1 MKKILLIAIVLLSGC
16 ANPYA
21 KFYQGMPDA
30 RVRPGYVPSVEPV
43 KIYGS
48 DDVQRDMRALLVKGY
63 VPVGESSF
71 NAASNAASQNQL
83 LAHANK
89 VGAQIVLVK
98 SQFSHTVSG
107 AMPLTVPNTTTSYS
121 SGTATAYGSGGSVTA
136 YGSGTTTTYGS
147 QTTMVPYTVQRYDFN
162 AMYFAKTKS
171 KIGFFAVAIDD
182 ETRRTLGTN
191 SGVRVDVVM
200 ENTGAFDSEI
210 LPGDIVLKFNETKV
224 RSVEH
229 YQDLI
234 SNYTGDSVTFT
245 INRDGAEILKT
256 VPFNKF

>member
-1 MKKILLIAIVLLSGC
+1 MKKIVLLAMVLLSGC

-30 RVRPGYVPSVEPV
+30 RVRPGYVPSAEAV
-43 KIYGS
+43 KVYNS
-48 DDVQRDMRALLVKGY
+48 DDIQRDTRALLVIGY

-83 LAHANK
+83 FSHANK
-89 VGAQIVLVK
+89 VGAQIVLVNSK
-98 SQFSHTVSG
+98 FSHSVSG

-162 AMYFAKTKS
+162 AIYFAKTKS
-171 KIGFFAVAIDD
+171 MIGFFAVGLDD
-182 ETRRTLGTN
+182 ETRRRLGTN
-191 SGVRVDVVM
+191 SGVRVDIVM

-210 LPGDIVLKFNETKV
+210 FPGDIVLKFNDTKV

-229 YQDLI
+229 YQELI
-234 SNYTGDSVTFT
+234 SSYAGDSVMFT
-245 INRDGAEILKT
+245 INRDGVEILKT